1 MTLLELQGVSA
12 SYGRREVVR
21 KVTLA
26 IDRGEIVGLVGESG
40 SGKTTLGNCVTG
52 LMRLTAGEIWFA
64 GELVSRPG
72 RRPRVPW
79 APGGVQGIY
88 QDPASALNPRLS
100 VGSLID
106 EVLRV
111 HHVVGRSQV
120 SIRRAQLLDQ
130 VGLSPSIGKRRAGEL
145 SGGQCQRVAVARAL
159 ALNPAVLVA
168 DEIVS
173 SLDASVQAQVLNLLT
188 GLSAS
193 TGVAVLLITHD
204 LAVVRQVCDRV
215 AVMYDGQLVESG
227 PADVVLG
234 RPEHEYTIALVD
246 ALPRL
251 QGAA

>member
-1 MTLLELQGVSA
+1 MTLLELQDVSA
-12 SYGRREVVR
+12 SYGRREAVR
-21 KVTLA
+21 QATLA
-26 IDRGEIVGLVGESG
+26 MDRGEIVGLVGESG

-64 GELVSRPG
+64 GKLVSRAG
-72 RRPRVPW
+72 MRPRVPW

-100 VGSLID
+100 VGGLID

-111 HHVVGRSQV
+111 HRVVRRSEV
-120 SIRRAQLLDQ
+120 SARRTQLLDQ
-130 VGLSPSIGKRRAGEL
+130 VGLSPSIRKRRAREL
-145 SGGQCQRVAVARAL
+145 SGGQCQRVAIARAL
-159 ALNPAVLVA
+159 ALNPGVLVA

-188 GLSAS
+188 VLSAAA
-193 TGVAVLLITHD
+193 GIAVLLITHD

-215 AVMYDGQLVESG
+215 AVMHDGQLVETG
-227 PADVVLG
+227 PADAVLS
-234 RPEHEYTIALVD
+234 RPEHEYTIALLD

-251 QGAA
+251 QGGR

>member
-1 MTLLELQGVSA
+1 MTLLELRGVSA
-12 SYGRREVVR
+12 SYGRREAVHQA
-21 KVTLA
+21 TLA
-26 IDRGEIVGLVGESG
+26 LDRGEIVGLVGESG

-64 GELVSRPG
+64 GKLVSQPG

-100 VGSLID
+100 VGGLID

-111 HHVVGRSQV
+111 HRVVRRSEV
-120 SIRRAQLLDQ
+120 SVRRAQLLEQ
-130 VGLSPSIGKRRAGEL
+130 VGLSPSLRKRRAREL
-145 SGGQCQRVAVARAL
+145 SGGQCQRVAIARAL
-159 ALNPAVLVA
+159 ALNPGVLVA

-188 GLSAS
+188 VLAAA
-193 TGVAVLLITHD
+193 TGIAVLLITHD
-204 LAVVRQVCDRV
+204 LAVVRQMCDRV
-215 AVMYDGQLVESG
+215 AVMHNGQLVETG
-227 PADVVLG
+227 PADAVLS
-234 RPEHEYTIALVD
+234 RPEHEYTIALLD

-251 QGAA
+251 QGRR